1 MKKGSL
7 KTGIILFLITIA
19 VMLAVTFVLRYFGLG
34 G

>member
-1 MKKGSL
+1 MKKGSI

-19 VMLAVTFVLRYFGLG
+19 VMVAVTFVVRYFGLG